1 MIRMDKKRISKIK
14 KRVEK
19 RLKKKGQRGGS
30 DYSASGSFGNTI
42 DMTVNFITH
51 AVTGG
56 VLLVEAA
63 FKAIDVGVEIYDDL
77 ARSGEPTPANPN
89 PAP

>member
-1 MIRMDKKRISKIK
+1 MIRMDKKRVSKIK

-30 DYSASGSFGNTI
+30 DYSTSGDFDNTI
-42 DMTVNFITH
+42 NMTVNFITH
-51 AVTGG
+51 AVKGG
-56 VLLVEAA
+56 VLLVESA
-63 FKAIDVGVEIYDDL
+63 FKAIDVGVEVYNDL